1 MDHTSGAQ
9 WPLTHE
15 ESGGAGDLSF
25 MYHEAA
31 AAELNSLEHYFT
43 VNQIMESLVEEL
55 QHDPLLPSIPA
66 NHSYNTAAA
75 NCFHAGNTLNIS
87 FAGTTPAAGSTRVQQ
102 EAMESNPQAS
112 SGVLSFGNHH
122 QDVEPPMSLFSTW
135 RSSSSSGEGMRTL
148 SFQLPEKR
156 ASASRPASASAQD
169 HVIAE
174 RKRRERLNQQ
184 FIALST
190 IIPGLKKTDKA
201 SLLGDAINYI
211 KQLEDKVKT
220 LEEKASEK
228 TVESTIL
235 LNKLPTAGDATSS
248 VNQHPPPPPPPPP
261 HNNFDE
267 EEEEEAALIFPKI
280 TASLNGNS
288 ILVRIQCEKRKGLF
302 VKVLSEIEK
311 HRLSVV
317 NTSVMPFASSSVNIT
332 VTAQIEEGFSMA
344 IKDLV
349 KDLDSALSQFL

>member
-9 WPLTHE
+9 WPLPHE

-55 QHDPLLPSIPA
+55 QHDPLLPSVPA
-66 NHSYNTAAA
+66 NNHSYNTAAA

-87 FAGTTPAAGSTRVQQ
+87 FAGTASAAGSARAQQ
-102 EAMESNPQAS
+102 ETVESNPQAS

-122 QDVEPPMSLFSTW
+122 QDVDAPMSLFSTW
-135 RSSSSSGEGMRTL
+135 RNSSSSGEGMRTL

-156 ASASRPASASAQD
+156 ASASRPPSASAQD

-201 SLLGDAINYI
+201 SLLGDAISYI
-211 KQLEDKVKT
+211 KQLEDKVKN

-235 LNKLPTAGDATSS
+235 LKKPPTAGDATSS
-248 VNQHPPPPPPPPP
+248 VNPPPPPP
-261 HNNFDE
+261 HNDLDDE
-267 EEEEEAALIFPKI
+267 EDEAALIFPKI

-317 NTSVMPFASSSVNIT
+317 NTSVMPFASSSLNIT
-332 VTAQIEEGFSMA
+332 ITAQIEEGFSMA

>member
-1 MDHTSGAQ
+1 MAITTRSNNEQLFLVIFLLSLCVAEKFNKLKQ
-9 WPLTHE
+9 

-55 QHDPLLPSIPA
+55 QHDPLLPSVPA

-87 FAGTTPAAGSTRVQQ
+87 FAGTTSAAGSTRAQQ
-102 EAMESNPQAS
+102 EAVESTPQAS

-122 QDVEPPMSLFSTW
+122 QDVEAPMSLFSTW

-156 ASASRPASASAQD
+156 ASGSRPASASAQD

-190 IIPGLKKTDKA
+190 IIPGLKK
-201 SLLGDAINYI
+201 
-211 KQLEDKVKT
+211 
-220 LEEKASEK
+220 
-228 TVESTIL
+228 
-235 LNKLPTAGDATSS
+235 
-248 VNQHPPPPPPPPP
+248 
-261 HNNFDE
+261 
-267 EEEEEAALIFPKI
+267 
-280 TASLNGNS
+280 
-288 ILVRIQCEKRKGLF
+288 VR
-302 VKVLSEIEK
+302 
-311 HRLSVV
+311 
-317 NTSVMPFASSSVNIT
+317 SSSAYV
-332 VTAQIEEGFSMA
+332 FFFF
-344 IKDLV
+344 
-349 KDLDSALSQFL
+349 FL